1 MTRIE
6 GTIGTR
12 LLSIILV
19 DDNET
24 ARSALRTLI
33 SDYPQVGSVREAA
46 NADELFDMLGG
57 TPPDIVLMEVSL
69 PGMDG
74 FEVTERLL
82 KLHLFIKVI
91 LLTVHNTEEYGAKA
105 NECGALAFISKQD
118 VVEGLEEALN
128 GIFNEVRTT

>member
-57 TPPDIVLMEVSL
+57 TPPPTSSSWKC
-69 PGMDG
+69 PCRGW
-74 FEVTERLL
+74 TAL
-82 KLHLFIKVI
+82 KSPS
-91 LLTVHNTEEYGAKA
+91 G
-105 NECGALAFISKQD
+105 S
-118 VVEGLEEALN
+118 
-128 GIFNEVRTT
+128 

>member
-1 MTRIE
+1 
-6 GTIGTR
+6 
-12 LLSIILV
+12 
-19 DDNET
+19 
-24 ARSALRTLI
+24 
-33 SDYPQVGSVREAA
+33 
-46 NADELFDMLGG
+46 
-57 TPPDIVLMEVSL
+57 MEVSL

-105 NECGALAFISKQD
+105 NACGALAFISKQD

-128 GIFNEVRTT
+128 GIFNESSAISPQS